1 MSKFES
7 HVPSIIT
14 KKKERETFFSISTTS
29 HRENLKFIE
38 MTGIK
43 LYLLTQFPNEIK
55 LFQFSW

>member
-14 KKKERETFFSISTTS
+14 KKKESETFFSISTTS
-29 HRENLKFIE
+29 HRENFKFIE

-43 LYLLTQFPNEIK
+43 LYLLTQFPN
-55 LFQFSW
+55 

>member
-14 KKKERETFFSISTTS
+14 KKKRERHSFLS

-43 LYLLTQFPNEIK
+43 LYLLTQFPN
-55 LFQFSW
+55 